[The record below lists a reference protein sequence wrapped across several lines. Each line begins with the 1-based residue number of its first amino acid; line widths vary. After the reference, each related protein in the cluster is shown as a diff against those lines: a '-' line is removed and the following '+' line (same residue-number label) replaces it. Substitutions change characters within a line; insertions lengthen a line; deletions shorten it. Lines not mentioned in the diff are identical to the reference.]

1 MTTKGDDR
9 RAFLR
14 GGYKAFLGTVV
25 SAAESGVADVTEK
38 AKLLRPPGAIEE
50 AEFLKK
56 CNLCG
61 KCWEACE
68 HGSIKQFQSKSSAVG
83 TPIIIPEETPCYLCD
98 PPVCSEV
105 CEEGA
110 LLPVGVEDIKIGVAR
125 FKKSTCLA
133 AQRIDPSCDYCYDR
147 CPLKD
152 KAITFDKGPVVNEDN
167 CAGCG
172 VCEYFCISNP
182 KSIKTFA

>member
-1 MTTKGDDR
+1 MANDANDR
-9 RAFLR
+9 KAFLR
-14 GGYKAFLGTVV
+14 GGYKVFLGAIAN
-25 SAAESGVADVTEK
+25 AAESGVADVADRE
-38 AKLLRPPGAIEE
+38 KLLRPPGAIAE
-50 AEFLKK
+50 ALFLQK

-68 HGSIKQFQSKSSAVG
+68 YGSIKQFSSKSSSAG
-83 TPIIIPEETPCYLCD
+83 TPVIIPEETPCYLCD
-98 PPVCSEV
+98 PPVCSTV
-105 CEEGA
+105 CDEGA
-110 LLPVGVEDIKIGVAR
+110 LVPIRVEDIKIGVAK

-133 AQRIDPSCDYCYDR
+133 AQGIDRSCDYCYDR

-152 KAITFDKGPVVNEDN
+152 KAITFDKGPVVNEEN

-172 VCEYFCISNP
+172 VCEYFCVSNP